1 MTPKSFTVAV
11 PVACTWVLDPVTV
24 SIPLLPIAAGCGGI
38 TPVELGTAT
47 FTVTF
52 TVAAAVVE
60 LADVGKVPRLHTK
73 VVPLL
78 DPQVPGLEDAVTEDE
93 FVGKLSVKTAPLTG
107 SPLLKME

>member
-11 PVACTWVLDPVTV
+11 PVASTWVLDPVTV

-47 FTVTF
+47 FTVTV

-60 LADVGKVPRLHTK
+60 LVELGIVPRLQTN

-78 DPQVPGLEDAVTEDE
+78 EPHVPGLEDAVTEDE
-93 FVGKLSVKTAPLTG
+93 FAAKLSVKTAPLTG
-107 SPLLKME
+107 SPLLKIE